1 MTVRAWLTAA
11 MVAGLAAC
19 SAAVPRATLPPE
31 RIASAETEQLA
42 REQAL
47 RKQSTWSLQGRIAVA
62 NQGKGGSG
70 RIDWQQDGPRFQ
82 VALSA
87 PVTRQSWRLSGDD
100 AGARLDGIE
109 GGPREG
115 RDAAELLRATTG
127 WEIPVVALAEWVR
140 GARAQALGPARVAY
154 GEDGRLARIEQGG
167 WAIDYVW
174 NAAMPAGSALPA
186 RLTARRGEAQVRL
199 VIDQWGDGIPE

>member
-1 MTVRAWLTAA
+1 MTVRALLTAA
-11 MVAGLAAC
+11 VVAGLAAC
-19 SAAVPRATLPPE
+19 SATAPRPTLPPE
-31 RIASAETEQLA
+31 RIASAETEQLE

-70 RIDWQQDGPRFQ
+70 RIDWQQDGPRYQ

-115 RDAAELLRATTG
+115 RDAAQLLRETTG

-140 GARAQALGPARVAY
+140 GVRAHALGPARVAY

-186 RLTARRGEAQVRL
+186 RLTAPRGEAQVRL
-199 VIDQWGDGIPE
+199 IIDQWGDGLPE